1 MTRENIVPCPA
12 CGESIDAVDVIC
24 ERGRCP
30 DCDTPVSRHHYTPVE
45 ADKNDSPD
53 TLFDVAD
60 PPEEP
65 TPEDVSKHYEMEA
78 DG

>member
-1 MTRENIVPCPA
+1 MTRENIAPCPA

-30 DCDTPVSRHHYTPVE
+30 ECRSGLEDLFAAASGESR
-45 ADKNDSPD
+45 D
-53 TLFDVAD
+53 
-60 PPEEP
+60 P
-65 TPEDVSKHYEMEA
+65 TPEDVSKHYEMEV